1 MAPFPVLSDDDEQP
15 EVTPSV
21 KSELASLNDDEREAP
36 LEVVVET
43 VVETVLADSLATAD
57 DAVVDYYSKP
67 SPSHEANATV
77 SPRASLIFREW
88 NLKRKLLTSFPLFPE
103 KIENL
108 RGNII
113 MINQVYHF
121 V

>member
-21 KSELASLNDDEREAP
+21 KSELASLKDDEREAP

-43 VVETVLADSLATAD
+43 VVEKVLAPDSPATAD

-67 SPSHEANATV
+67 SPSHEANVTV

-88 NLKRKLLTSFPLFPE
+88 NLKRKLLTSFPSQ
-103 KIENL
+103 KK
-108 RGNII
+108 
-113 MINQVYHF
+113 
-121 V
+121 